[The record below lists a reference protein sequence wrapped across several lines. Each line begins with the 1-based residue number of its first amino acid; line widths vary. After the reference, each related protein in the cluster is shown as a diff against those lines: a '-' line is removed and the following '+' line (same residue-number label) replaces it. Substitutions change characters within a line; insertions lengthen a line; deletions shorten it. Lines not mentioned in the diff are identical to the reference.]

1 MLMQRVIVTWD
12 ITWID
17 LNGFCNSFNN
27 AIHFVEKIVGH
38 HWFAVHEIW
47 GYLLEEEHIL
57 SFVSIVS
64 FDDY

>member
-1 MLMQRVIVTWD
+1 
-12 ITWID
+12 

-57 SFVSIVS
+57 SEGALMKVLKSL
-64 FDDY
+64 